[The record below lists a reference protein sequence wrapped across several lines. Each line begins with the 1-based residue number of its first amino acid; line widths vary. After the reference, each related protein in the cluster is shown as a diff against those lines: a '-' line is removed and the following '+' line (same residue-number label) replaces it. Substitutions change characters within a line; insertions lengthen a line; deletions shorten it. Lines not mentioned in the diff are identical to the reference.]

1 MSQDTLD
8 TTNLGFRMVQDTIYD
23 TKVFEGLVKAGILPQ
38 GFQVIRATVDLSDAT
53 GNVPVLSAHDSQQVQ
68 LTTGQQ
74 IILVAGVATTGVLG
88 AISVNVGLA
97 ATAAGAV
104 AQSLSGGAVVI
115 ANLTLGDTF
124 TNAVDTSLV
133 QTSEFLVATLVGTS
147 TAGFLQITL
156 VLV

>member
-88 AISVNVGLA
+88 ATSVNVGLA

>member
-74 IILVAGVATTGVLG
+74 IILVAGAQQSSPSAGC
-88 AISVNVGLA
+88 
-97 ATAAGAV
+97 TAA
-104 AQSLSGGAVVI
+104 
-115 ANLTLGDTF
+115 
-124 TNAVDTSLV
+124 
-133 QTSEFLVATLVGTS
+133 
-147 TAGFLQITL
+147 
-156 VLV
+156 